1 MEPFRFHYGTYMPN
15 LTIKNVP
22 DELYEALRLSA
33 ETSRRSLNSQAI
45 VLLEGAL
52 KRHRTVE
59 ETLAR
64 IRELRKAQGNVP
76 PLTNAEINK
85 AKRQGRP

>member
-1 MEPFRFHYGTYMPN
+1 MPVN

-22 DELYEALRLSA
+22 DALYEALRRSA
-33 ETSRRSLNSQAI
+33 DASRRSMNNEVI
-45 VLLEGAL
+45 VILEKGVRQRL
-52 KRHRTVE
+52 STE

-64 IRELRKAQGNVP
+64 IRALRDSLPTVK
-76 PLTNAEINK
+76 LTDREINK